1 MIQSACMGVLSRLT
15 FEVSVHATATV
26 TAISNAIPCVVS
38 MKVYELITLYGT
50 IVHVALIL
58 LPVNDQCNN
67 IKPP

>member
-1 MIQSACMGVLSRLT
+1 MPLQLT
-15 FEVSVHATATV
+15 VR
-26 TAISNAIPCVVS
+26 AISNAIPCVVS